1 MKKVKQIYLI
11 VMSIAVLLLIFSIIL
26 FNFDEISDFFSEQF
40 DKFST
45 EVDEAKSDGEV
56 DDVEGYGIIAKSSI
70 LGLGVI
76 GAIMYWGVAFI
87 MGAFAVILIII
98 SSIAMAFYKPEGARL
113 NIYRVIMALVYILLA
128 MLDAAFLSMLFK
140 GFSVPVMVCVLILT
154 PIILYCLVNTYSK
167 RIIQ

>member
-1 MKKVKQIYLI
+1 MGVSILKKVKQIYLI

-76 GAIMYWGVAFI
+76 GAI
-87 MGAFAVILIII
+87 I

>member
-26 FNFDEISDFFSEQF
+26 WNFDEISNFFSEQF
-40 DKFST
+40 DEFST
-45 EVDEAKSDGEV
+45 EVDEAKSNGEI
-56 DDVEGYGIIAKSSI
+56 DDVEGYGIIAKSSL

-76 GAIMYWGVAFI
+76 GVIIYWGATFI
-87 MGAFAVILIII
+87 MGAFAIILIII
-98 SSIAMAFYKPEGARL
+98 SSIAMAFYKPEGAGL

-128 MLDAAFLSMLFK
+128 MLDAVLLSMMFN
-140 GFSVPVMVCVLILT
+140 GFSVLVLVCILILT

-167 RIIQ
+167 RITQ